1 MAVMTAKTSRAGA
14 WLRARVSEFSWR
26 EASGALGDV
35 GIFVTILVA
44 LAREL
49 QLSIGSTLLFSGA
62 YNVVTGILLNAPV
75 PVQPMKSIAAVALS
89 GSITLEQLLAAGIC
103 VAAIVLLLGVTNL
116 ISAFNSVVPRSLIA
130 GIQMGVGLRLAM
142 KGLQMAFMDGGS
154 QGSDEYRP
162 WIGKDGMDGLI
173 TALLAAILVAATAS
187 PTSKATREPGSI
199 LALRFPTALIL
210 VCIGIVHSLITD
222 KDARQAL
229 RFGPSPL
236 QFIVPSADDFRIG
249 FLNAALPQLPLT
261 TLNSVISICA
271 LHADLFSE
279 RPPISCRRM
288 AISVG
293 LMNLTGCWF
302 GCMPCCHGAGGLSAQ
317 YRFGAR
323 TGTAVLFLG
332 ACKMTLALVLGS
344 SLELLLASFPQTLL
358 GIMMAAAGM
367 ELASACRRVTDEREV
382 FEMIVVAASTLF
394 TASTWFGFLAGVG
407 LHLVLAIADADL
419 HQAVVGCVSRGMRL
433 LRVRKNKSHCS
444 SDTGASENGISTSTH
459 AKPKY
464 IPLGVL
470 SDAVNGGEDAE
481 DVAIIQCDEM
491 ESVSDESG
499 GDG

>member
-1 MAVMTAKTSRAGA
+1 MR
-14 WLRARVSEFSWR
+14 
-26 EASGALGDV
+26 
-35 GIFVTILVA
+35 
-44 LAREL
+44 
-49 QLSIGSTLLFSGA
+49 
-62 YNVVTGILLNAPV
+62 Y
-75 PVQPMKSIAAVALS
+75 KSIAAVALS

-142 KGLQMAFMDGGS
+142 KGLRMAFMTMMDGGGS
-154 QGSDEYRP
+154 QGSDQYRP

-187 PTSKATREPGSI
+187 PTSKATRNPGSI
-199 LALRFPTALIL
+199 LALQLPTALIL
-210 VCIGIVHSLITD
+210 VAVGVVHSLITD

-236 QFIVPSADDFRIG
+236 QFIVPSAEDFRIG

-293 LMNLTGCWF
+293 LMNLIGCWF

-367 ELASACRRVTDEREV
+367 ELASACRRVTDERDV

-394 TASTWFGFLAGVG
+394 TTSTWFGFLAGVG
-407 LHLVLAIADADL
+407 LHLVLAIADADI
-419 HQAVVGCVSRGMRL
+419 HQAVVGCVSRSMRW
-433 LRVRKNKSHCS
+433 LRLRNNKNSE
-444 SDTGASENGISTSTH
+444 TGARENGVSTSTH
-459 AKPKY
+459 AKHRKY

-470 SDAVNGGEDAE
+470 SDAVDGGED

-491 ESVSDESG
+491 ESVSDDSG